1 LRVLIPPAS
10 GEIKKLGGSF
20 TSVRNCKQYF
30 QKYLSIN
37 PAVKSLKYITAVM
50 NSVKV
55 YTSSGSS
62 FKTAI
67 PPTIKK
73 ALVEFWGSEEI
84 VEQPE
89 IIVDLGAASISRIN
103 RIGRK
108 SLRRIAHALDTFGY
122 IGSSHLWLHNK

>member
-1 LRVLIPPAS
+1 
-10 GEIKKLGGSF
+10 
-20 TSVRNCKQYF
+20 
-30 QKYLSIN
+30 
-37 PAVKSLKYITAVM
+37 M
-50 NSVKV
+50 NSVNE
-55 YTSSGSS
+55 YTFSGSS

-89 IIVDLGAASISRIN
+89 IIVDLGPDSISRIN

-108 SLRRIAHALDTFGY
+108 SLCLIAQALDSFGY
-122 IGSSHLWLHNK
+122 VSSSYLWLHKKK